1 MLSYRHAF
9 HAGNFADVFKHLV
22 LVKSLEYL
30 LQKPGPLLYI
40 DTHAGAGSY
49 PLNNAMSRKTNEY
62 AQGAGAL
69 QLQQLPADFA
79 PYGRL
84 VERYGKQGIY
94 PGSPLIAADLLR
106 DQDKLRLFELHP
118 TDYPKLARL
127 FAKDRRVRAEQS
139 DGHHALKS
147 QLPAAQKRALVLM
160 DPAYEVKREYQTVVD
175 SLLAGYKRM
184 ANATYLL
191 WYPVVQRDWIDRL
204 VRQLRTS
211 NMKDIWQFELG
222 LEADNR
228 EHGMTASGMIAI
240 NPPWVL
246 PRQMADLLPALQRQ
260 LASDR
265 GFYRIEQIGA
275 G

>member
-22 LVKSLEYL
+22 LARSLEYL

-49 PLNNAMSRKTNEY
+49 PLDSAMSRKTNEY
-62 AQGAGAL
+62 TDGAGAL
-69 QLQQLPADFA
+69 RLAELPADFA
-79 PYGRL
+79 PYGGL
-84 VERYGKQGIY
+84 IERYRRRRIY

-106 DQDKLRLFELHP
+106 EQDRLRLFELHP

-127 FAKDRRVRAEQS
+127 FARDRRVRTEQG

-147 QLPAAQKRALVLM
+147 LLPAPQKRALVLM
-160 DPAYEVKREYQTVVD
+160 DPAYEVKREYQTVVE

-184 ANATYLL
+184 ANATFLL
-191 WYPVVQRDWIDRL
+191 WYPVVQRDWIERL
-204 VRQLRTS
+204 IKQLRAA
-211 NMKDIWQFELG
+211 NLKDVWQFELG
-222 LEADNR
+222 MQADNR
-228 EHGMTASGMIAI
+228 EHGMTASGIIAI

-246 PRQMADLLPALQRQ
+246 PGQMGELLPLLQQQ
-260 LASDR
+260 LAPAR
-265 GFYRIEQIGA
+265 GFYLVRQIA
-275 G
+275 PR

>member
-84 VERYGKQGIY
+84 IERYGKQGVY

-118 TDYPKLARL
+118 SDYPKLARL
-127 FAKDRRVRAEQS
+127 FAKDRRVRTEQS

-160 DPAYEVKREYQTVVD
+160 DPAYEVKREYQTVVE

-191 WYPVVQRDWIDRL
+191 WYPVVQRDWIDRM

-222 LEADNR
+222 LEPDNR

-240 NPPWVL
+240 NPPWVM
-246 PRQMADLLPALQRQ
+246 PQQMGDLLPLLQQQ
-260 LASDR
+260 LARDR
-265 GFYRIEQIGA
+265 GFYRIEQIRPG
-275 G
+275 

>member
-30 LQKPGPLLYI
+30 LQKPGALLYI
-40 DTHAGAGSY
+40 DTHAGTGSY
-49 PLNNAMSRKTNEY
+49 PLNSAMSRKTNEY

-69 QLQQLPADFA
+69 RLAQLPEDFA
-79 PYGRL
+79 RYGEL
-84 VERYGKQGIY
+84 IERYGKRGVY

-106 DQDKLRLFELHP
+106 EQDRLRLFELHP
-118 TDYPKLARL
+118 TDYPKLAQL
-127 FAKDRRVRAEQS
+127 FARDRRVRCEQG

-147 QLPAAQKRALVLM
+147 LLPAPQKRALVLM

-191 WYPVVQRDWIDRL
+191 WYPVVQRDWINRL
-204 VRQLRTS
+204 INRLRTS
-211 NMKDIWQFELG
+211 NMQDIWQFELG
-222 LEADNR
+222 MQPDNR
-228 EHGMTASGMIAI
+228 GQGMTASGMIAI
-240 NPPWVL
+240 NPPWIL
-246 PRQMADLLPALQRQ
+246 PRQMDELLPVLQQQ
-260 LASDR
+260 LAPQQ
-265 GFYRIEQIGA
+265 GFYRIRQIA
-275 G
+275 D